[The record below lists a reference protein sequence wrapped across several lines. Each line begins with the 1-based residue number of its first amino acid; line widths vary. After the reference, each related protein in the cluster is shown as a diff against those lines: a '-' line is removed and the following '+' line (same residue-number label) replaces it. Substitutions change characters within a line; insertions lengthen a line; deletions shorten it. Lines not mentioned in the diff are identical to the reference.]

1 MIGRND
7 PCWCGSG
14 KKWKKCCWPNEG
26 ANSYDELKAAYKTQ
40 WGILLKT
47 EEEIAG
53 IRRACL
59 LSAEIL
65 NALCDK
71 AKPGVTTLELD
82 AYARELHKKAGAVPA
97 PLGYGDPPFP
107 ASICTSLN
115 EVICHG
121 IPNSEPLK
129 EGDIVNIDV
138 SPKLG
143 KYFGDCSRM
152 VCIGEVS
159 AEAKKLVD
167 VTYECLMGACHIV
180 RPGAKVHEIGDV
192 IETIA
197 AKSGFSVV
205 NQFVGHGVGI
215 AFHEAPE
222 IPHHANHSDIPLA
235 PGMTFTIEPMINIG
249 VRAGLMDPKNHWEAR
264 TKDGKLSA
272 QCEHTVLVTESGYE
286 ILTPWDAS

>member
-26 ANSYDELKAAYKTQ
+26 AGSYSDLKAAYKAQ
-40 WGILLKT
+40 WGIILKS

-53 IRRACL
+53 IRRACH
-59 LSAEIL
+59 LSSEIL
-65 NALCDK
+65 NAVCEK
-71 AKPGVTTLELD
+71 AKPGVTTRELD
-82 AYARELHKKAGAVPA
+82 MYSRELHEKAGATPA
-97 PLGYGDPPFP
+97 PLGYGEPPFP
-107 ASICTSLN
+107 AAICTSLN

-121 IPNSEPLK
+121 IPSDRALK
-129 EGDIVNIDV
+129 DGDIVNIDV

-143 KYFGDCSRM
+143 NYFGDCSRM
-152 VCIGEVS
+152 VCIGATS
-159 AEAKKLVD
+159 DEARKLVD
-167 VTYECLMGACHIV
+167 VTYECLMGACRIV
-180 RPGAKVHEIGDV
+180 RPGLHIQELGDV

-205 NQFVGHGVGI
+205 NQFVGHGVGL

-222 IPHHANHSDIPLA
+222 IPHHANHCAIPLA
-235 PGMTFTIEPMINIG
+235 PGMTFTIEPMINAG
-249 VRAGLMDPKNHWEAR
+249 VRSGVMDPDNHWEAR

-272 QCEHTVLVTESGYE
+272 QCEHTLLVTQEGYE
-286 ILTPWDAS
+286 ILTPWDS